1 MIQVTNLQKA
11 YNGVT
16 VLNIQGLKIP
26 QGESFGLV
34 GNNGAG
40 KTTFFRLILDLIE
53 PSNGEVQID
62 NHTVMRNDEWK
73 KTTGSF
79 LDEGFL
85 IDFLIPEEYFNFVG
99 KLYHKTDGDITEFLE
114 TMKDFFNGE
123 VLGSKKLIRDFSK
136 GNQKKI
142 GIVAALL
149 GDPKILILD
158 EPFTALDPSSQ
169 IRLKR
174 FLNDLQLK
182 FNMTMLI
189 SSHDLNHVTEVCKRI
204 VVLEKGLI
212 VKDLQTNADT
222 LNELEAFLRFSK
234 TGFRKE
240 HNSIAELCSF
250 LIMENFLP
258 HGISR
263 ILLSPCNIPYRHRA
277 QTLMFDVFPPL
288 HPARLFFL
296 PWM

>member
-1 MIQVTNLQKA
+1 MIQVTDLQKA

-16 VLNIQGLKIP
+16 VLNIPGIHIP

-53 PSNGEVQID
+53 ANSGEVRID
-62 NHTVMRNDEWK
+62 DQQVKRNDTWK
-73 KTTGSF
+73 TMTGSF

-85 IDFLIPEEYFNFVG
+85 IDFLTTEEYFNFVG
-99 KLYHKTDGDITEFLE
+99 KLHAKSEGDIALFLE
-114 TMKDFFNGE
+114 SMKDFFNDE
-123 VLGSKKLIRDFSK
+123 ILGSKKLIRDFSK

-142 GIVAALL
+142 GIAAALI

-174 FLNDLQLK
+174 FLADLQTR

-204 VVLEKGLI
+204 VVLEKGKI
-212 VKDLQTNADT
+212 VKDLQTGEDT
-222 LNELEAFLRFSK
+222 LKELEAYF
-234 TGFRKE
+234 
-240 HNSIAELCSF
+240 A
-250 LIMENFLP
+250 
-258 HGISR
+258 
-263 ILLSPCNIPYRHRA
+263 
-277 QTLMFDVFPPL
+277 V
-288 HPARLFFL
+288 
-296 PWM
+296 

>member
-1 MIQVTNLQKA
+1 MIHATDLQKI

-16 VLNIQGLKIP
+16 VLNIPAIRIP

-53 PSNGEVQID
+53 ATTGEVEID
-62 NHTVMRNDEWK
+62 SQKVMRNDAWK
-73 KTTGSF
+73 TITGSF

-85 IDFLIPEEYFNFVG
+85 IDFLTPEEYFNFVA
-99 KLYHKTDGDITEFLE
+99 KLHDKSEGDLVLFLE
-114 TMKDFFNGE
+114 SMKDFFNDE
-123 VLGSKKLIRDFSK
+123 ILVSKKLIRDFSK

-142 GIVAALL
+142 GIAAALI

-174 FLNDLQLK
+174 FLVELQTR

-189 SSHDLNHVTEVCKRI
+189 SSHDLNHITEVCKRI
-204 VVLEKGLI
+204 VVLEKGKI
-212 VKDLQTNADT
+212 VKDLNTDADT
-222 LNELEAFLRFSK
+222 LKELEAYF
-234 TGFRKE
+234 
-240 HNSIAELCSF
+240 A
-250 LIMENFLP
+250 
-258 HGISR
+258 
-263 ILLSPCNIPYRHRA
+263 
-277 QTLMFDVFPPL
+277 V
-288 HPARLFFL
+288 
-296 PWM
+296 

>member
-1 MIQVTNLQKA
+1 MIQVTDLQKA

-16 VLNIQGLKIP
+16 VLNIPELIIS

-53 PSNGEVQID
+53 PTSGKVQID
-62 NHTVMRNDEWK
+62 NQTVMRNDTWK
-73 KTTGSF
+73 TSTGSF

-85 IDFLIPEEYFNFVG
+85 IDFLTTEEYFNFVG
-99 KLYHKTDGDITEFLE
+99 KLYHKSEGDIAAFLE
-114 TMKDFFNGE
+114 TMKDFFNDE
-123 VLGSKKLIRDFSK
+123 ILGSKKLIRDFSK

-142 GIVAALL
+142 GIAAALI

-174 FLNDLQLK
+174 FLTELQNQ

-189 SSHDLNHVTEVCKRI
+189 SSHDLNHVTEVCKRT
-204 VVLEKGLI
+204 VVLEKGKI
-212 VKDLQTNADT
+212 VKDFKTDDDT
-222 LNELEAFLRFSK
+222 LNELEAYF
-234 TGFRKE
+234 
-240 HNSIAELCSF
+240 A
-250 LIMENFLP
+250 
-258 HGISR
+258 
-263 ILLSPCNIPYRHRA
+263 
-277 QTLMFDVFPPL
+277 V
-288 HPARLFFL
+288 
-296 PWM
+296 

>member
-1 MIQVTNLQKA
+1 MIHATDLQKA

-16 VLNIQGLKIP
+16 VLNIPTIRIP

-53 PSNGEVQID
+53 ATTGEVEID
-62 NHTVMRNDEWK
+62 SQKVMRNDAWK
-73 KTTGSF
+73 SITGSF

-85 IDFLIPEEYFNFVG
+85 IDFLTPEEYFSFVA
-99 KLYHKTDGDITEFLE
+99 KLNDKSEGDLVLFLE
-114 TMKDFFNGE
+114 SMKDFFNDE
-123 VLGSKKLIRDFSK
+123 ILASKKLIRDFSK

-142 GIVAALL
+142 GIAAALI

-174 FLNDLQLK
+174 FLVELQTR

-189 SSHDLNHVTEVCKRI
+189 SSHDLNHITEVCKRI
-204 VVLEKGLI
+204 VVLEKGEI
-212 VKDLQTNADT
+212 VKDLNTDSDT
-222 LNELEAFLRFSK
+222 LKELEAYF
-234 TGFRKE
+234 
-240 HNSIAELCSF
+240 A
-250 LIMENFLP
+250 
-258 HGISR
+258 
-263 ILLSPCNIPYRHRA
+263 
-277 QTLMFDVFPPL
+277 V
-288 HPARLFFL
+288 
-296 PWM
+296 